1 MLLVL
6 NRLANTIGQIIS
18 SSTWCIV
25 AILTTVLQPFLAYIS
40 AQQIA
45 SLGLDATPDL
55 YPELAQAIPPVDY
68 LGFDATFLGLVPMVV
83 LGAVLGANDYQNHR
97 LRNLFLTQSNRS
109 QVFMVKTIALIVTS
123 LALSLISI
131 YLTILT
137 THVGLGSLGLNLIR
151 LSPIAWQYIGY
162 TGFYWLMLT
171 VLSFGLAMLSK
182 NVILPLFVLIP
193 QIYNLGDFLAER
205 WDWATYLPVA
215 AGNGLLATP
224 TDLIPQTISEG
235 VIVLFTWPF
244 LMMIIAYVRFIKQD
258 VGGTY

>member
-1 MLLVL
+1 
-6 NRLANTIGQIIS
+6 
-18 SSTWCIV
+18 
-25 AILTTVLQPFLAYIS
+25 
-40 AQQIA
+40 
-45 SLGLDATPDL
+45 
-55 YPELAQAIPPVDY
+55 
-68 LGFDATFLGLVPMVV
+68 MVV
-83 LGAVLGANDYQNHR
+83 LGAILGANDYQNHR

-123 LALSLISI
+123 LGLSFVSI

-162 TGFYWLMLT
+162 AGFYWLMLT

-193 QIYNLGDFLAER
+193 QIYNLGAFLAER

-235 VIVLFTWPF
+235 VIVLIAWPF
-244 LMMIIAYVRFIKQD
+244 LMMIIAYVRFIKRD